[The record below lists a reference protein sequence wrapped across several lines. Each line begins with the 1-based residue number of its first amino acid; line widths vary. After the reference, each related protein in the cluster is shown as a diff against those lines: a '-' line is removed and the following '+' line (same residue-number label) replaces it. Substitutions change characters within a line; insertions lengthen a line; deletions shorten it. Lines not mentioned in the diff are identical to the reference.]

1 MPLRYEAQRILVRC
15 PNWVGDAVTATA
27 AVRCLRRNYPHAE
40 VTLLLQPYVR
50 PIFDNAPWFDDV
62 VEFHKERGRAREIL
76 RLARVLRQPPRY
88 DVALLLTHS
97 FSTALIVRQGRVK
110 VRVGH
115 AREGRS
121 WLLTDPV
128 PWPATG
134 EDPKLVPK
142 VKLYESL
149 LRYLGCEGADDHRP
163 ELFTSQEE
171 ETQCDA
177 LLRRHGRDPSK
188 RLLAIVPGAA
198 FGSSKL
204 WEPKRFAIVAD
215 ALAGRHDMQAI
226 ILTGPS
232 ENKIGRAIAARM
244 RTRPVLFHEGDMTL
258 GHLKG
263 LIRRCALMVCN
274 DTGPRHIGIA
284 YHLPVVTLMGPTH
297 PAVTDSDYP
306 KTVII
311 RQDVP
316 CGPCFKRICPTD
328 HKCMKLITPEMV
340 ISAAEHLLKRF
351 GPHEPET

>member
-1 MPLRYEAQRILVRC
+1 MSLRYQAQTILIRC
-15 PNWVGDAVTATA
+15 PNWVGDAVAATA
-27 AVRCLRRNYPHAE
+27 AIRCMRRNYPRARI
-40 VTLLLQPYVR
+40 TLLLEPYVR
-50 PIFDNAPWFDDV
+50 PIFHNAPWFDNLI
-62 VEFHKERGRAREIL
+62 EFHKERGRAREIL
-76 RLARVLRQPPRY
+76 RVAKILRRHPRY
-88 DVALLLTHS
+88 DIALLLTHS

-115 AREGRS
+115 ARELRS

-128 PWPATG
+128 PWPAAG
-134 EDPKLVPK
+134 KDPRLVPK
-142 VKLYESL
+142 VKVYESL
-149 LRYLGCEGADDHRP
+149 LHYLGCEGAEDQRP
-163 ELFTSQEE
+163 EIFTSPEE
-171 ETQCDA
+171 ETWCDK
-177 LLRRHGRDPSK
+177 LLRSHGRDPSK

-204 WEPKRFAIVAD
+204 WEPERFATVAD
-215 ALAGRHDMQAI
+215 ALAERHDMQAL

-232 ENKIGRAIAARM
+232 ENKIGRAIAGRM
-244 RTRPVLFHEGDMTL
+244 RTPPILFDEGEITL
-258 GHLKG
+258 GRLKA

-284 YHLPVVTLMGPTH
+284 YQLPVVTLMGPTH

-306 KTVII
+306 KTVIV

-328 HKCMKLITPEMV
+328 HKCMKLITPQMV
-340 ISAAEHLLKRF
+340 ISGAEHLLKRF